1 MSAPHPRI
9 STGRGGAAD
18 AKVLLF
24 GVIIV
29 SALAVAEGSLPA
41 VAHIDS
47 GSVAA
52 LIAGQA
58 VCGDPSHADVCL
70 YPVDC
75 VDVDEALSCTEEDP
89 VWISDG
95 MTTGEAL
102 RRRAAFHSILFG
114 APDHGSHPN
123 AKSLGTSVHKLVS
136 TPTFWKLPRAAALY
150 ERREGAAPDQH
161 HCGRRY
167 CAIPAMLYQAY
178 DDSVPAE
185 KDIAFPSSKKP
196 RPARLQ
202 VLRTRRFGDEFFAL
216 SERRAKRR
224 SLVLSQVRSTH

>member
-1 MSAPHPRI
+1 MSAPHPRF
-9 STGRGGAAD
+9 SAGRGGAAE

-114 APDHGSHPN
+114 VPDHGSHPN

-196 RPARLQ
+196 VRP
-202 VLRTRRFGDEFFAL
+202 V
-216 SERRAKRR
+216 
-224 SLVLSQVRSTH
+224 